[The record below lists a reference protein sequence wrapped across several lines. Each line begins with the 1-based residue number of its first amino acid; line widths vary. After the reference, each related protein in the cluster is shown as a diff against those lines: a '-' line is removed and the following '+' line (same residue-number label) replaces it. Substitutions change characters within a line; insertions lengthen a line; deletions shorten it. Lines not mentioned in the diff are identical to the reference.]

1 MKDYKLGGMGQEEQT
16 VGGCENMTSG
26 NMRNGIRDVQ
36 SSKAGKHESGCG
48 HLGGQEGLENQRM
61 GLK

>member
-1 MKDYKLGGMGQEEQT
+1 MGQEEQT

-26 NMRNGIRDVQ
+26 NMKKRIRNVQ

>member
-26 NMRNGIRDVQ
+26 NMRKGIRDVQ
-36 SSKAGKHESGCG
+36 SSKAGKHK
-48 HLGGQEGLENQRM
+48 LGVDTRVGKKAWRTREWV
-61 GLK
+61 